1 MADGKIS
8 KKRAGWGFIEL
19 PDDSEIYFTKKELRG
34 LTFEEL
40 SKGDAVS
47 FEVGTKEDGKSFA
60 ANIQKIKAS
69 SVALNQNIVRSPAEQ
84 VKKLLVSSLEREL
97 SNVKNGLEFEKFTFL
112 VLRLLGIHTLYQ
124 YDPKQQAGRA
134 DGFFICDRLA
144 VMYDCTLKQDFEL
157 VKQDQIENYVNK
169 MRQSSITIDVKTG
182 DKTSL
187 KQTHDI
193 QSKTKQIWILTKNL
207 TRDLH
212 ETEGV
217 VVREVSVDDLVSL
230 LQIKLNANN
239 FKESDLVKYLLD
251 LDDLVAN

>member
-1 MADGKIS
+1 MAVGKIS

-19 PDDSEIYFTKKELRG
+19 PDDSEIYFTKRELRG
-34 LTFEEL
+34 VTFEEL
-40 SKGDAVS
+40 VKGDAVS
-47 FEVGTKEDGKSFA
+47 FEIGTKEDGKLFA
-60 ANIQKIKAS
+60 ASIQKVKNPVEVSGAS
-69 SVALNQNIVRSPAEQ
+69 VVRNPAEQ
-84 VKKLLVSSLEREL
+84 VKKLLLTSLEREL
-97 SNVKNGLEFEKFTFL
+97 SNIKNGLEFEKFAFL

-193 QSKTKQIWILTKNL
+193 QSKTKQVWILTKSV

-217 VVREVSVDDLVSL
+217 VVREISVDDLVGL

-239 FKESDLVKYLLD
+239 FKEADLVKYLLD
-251 LDDLVAN
+251 LDDLVTN